1 MEEHSN
7 ILEKLGKE
15 NHFRVPENY
24 FEDFSAKMEKRL
36 DETSV
41 QNTQA
46 KDQPKVTLQSNIWIR
61 IRPIL
66 YVAAMIIFLYGIT
79 YVVIQPKVKE
89 AQMQEMQA
97 STEEMDDLQQYLYDD
112 LDTEDMYEM
121 LSMNN

>member
-89 AQMQEMQA
+89 SQMQEMQA

>member
-89 AQMQEMQA
+89 SQMQEMQA

-112 LDTEDMYEM
+112 LEAEDMYEM

>member
-79 YVVIQPKVKE
+79 YVIIQPKVKE

-112 LDTEDMYEM
+112 LEAEDMYEM

>member
-112 LDTEDMYEM
+112 LEAEDMYEM

>member
-15 NHFRVPENY
+15 YHFRVPENY

-36 DETSV
+36 DEMSV

-89 AQMQEMQA
+89 SQMQEMQA

>member
-24 FEDFSAKMEKRL
+24 FEDFSEKIKKRL
-36 DETSV
+36 DEMSV

-89 AQMQEMQA
+89 SQMQEMQA